1 MGETNCKLSMFLNK
15 ANMTQRELAKAI
27 GTTEVSVS
35 RYVTGE
41 RIPKATTCIQM
52 AKVLGCTVE
61 DLYELNGTEEY
72 RKAECKNDVAVFN
85 KCMEI
90 MQEFDTWEIMDII
103 SVLSHNISQ
112 YRDKFPLK
120 LEEGTEAI
128 ERRI

>member
-15 ANMTQRELAKAI
+15 ANMTQRELANAI

-61 DLYELNGTEEY
+61 DLYELNGAEEY

-90 MQEFDTWEIMDII
+90 MQEFDTWEIMEII
-103 SVLSHNISQ
+103 SFLSHNISQ

-120 LEEGTEAI
+120 L
-128 ERRI
+128 